1 MPCSALVL
9 DEWLAQGTR
18 IGAAPCLPRA
28 LLGKQALPEPASLLC
43 ARCLC
48 SLARWRL
55 CGATWLFDLR
65 GAQRRLGHVASRTAS
80 AGGGGGGLEGGGG
93 CRRWQRLPSAAKRVR
108 LQGRPHSSP
117 ARAARA
123 APSAAWQRPPA
134 VGSAATRAQRRLT
147 LNRDHVLRT
156 GQVLGLGWSERR

>member
-1 MPCSALVL
+1 MAALWRYVALRPPWRSATSWSRRFP
-9 DEWLAQGTR
+9 DG
-18 IGAAPCLPRA
+18 
-28 LLGKQALPEPASLLC
+28 
-43 ARCLC
+43 
-48 SLARWRL
+48 
-55 CGATWLFDLR
+55 
-65 GAQRRLGHVASRTAS
+65 QR
-80 AGGGGGGLEGGGG
+80 GGGEELEGGGG